1 MPGYAIHLAIGEKF
15 AEKNNIQDKKAFI
28 EGLIKPDL
36 IEKGESH
43 YLDEN
48 KNPNLDEFLRNSS
61 LNSDY
66 NKGYFL
72 HLLTDYLFY
81 TKFLKEFFEEIYN
94 DYNKLNRFLITK
106 YNISVPSEIQSM
118 IEFEEGATKIL
129 DKDSICRFI
138 DAISQIDFTKLE
150 SLKEYIESCDLT
162 NEKEETCK

>member
-1 MPGYAIHLAIGEKF
+1 MPGYAIHLAIGEKY
-15 AEKNNIQDKKAFI
+15 AKKNNIQDKRAFI

-36 IEKGESH
+36 IEKQESH

-48 KNPNLDEFLRNSS
+48 GIPKLEEFLKNAS
-61 LNSDY
+61 LDNDY

-72 HLLTDYLFY
+72 HLVTDYLFY
-81 TKFLKEFFEEIYN
+81 NKFLQGFSEEIYH

-106 YNISVPSEIQSM
+106 YNISIPLEIQS
-118 IEFEEGATKIL
+118 IVKFEEGNPKIL

-150 SLKEYIESCDLT
+150 FLKDCIETCDVI